1 MTDENDIAY
10 YSSGKV
16 AEPLSSISDE
26 EYEPPIFVPSRLIER
41 ISNVP
46 RFSHSPSI
54 AYAASGDDQARQDY
68 LEGAVFTSSVILLT
82 FVVWLIILLV
92 LKVMGSKRVGCA
104 SGKAP
109 TYPSLESI
117 QAANHTLERQ
127 YEMDA
132 AREQAEG
139 RINGEHSI
147 TGGQDDGVVGEDMD
161 QWLHEVKVIER
172 RVRRIRIVFLICGA
186 IILPTSLALIAA
198 GFRVLDRAFNETQKN
213 VVVSVCH
220 CVAALDSAR
229 FLEMHCHL
237 LHGSV
242 SLLVKFST
250 NGCLA
255 SFCFPFLLFPFSW

>member
-1 MTDENDIAY
+1 MCAKIATLLLSHAREESSLYQIHFRTQYKTMADENDIAY

-26 EYEPPIFVPSRLIER
+26 EYEAPIFVRPSRLVER

-46 RFSHSPSI
+46 RFSHSSSV

-68 LEGAVFTSSVILLT
+68 LEGAAFTSSVILLT

-117 QAANHTLERQ
+117 QAANHTLERR
-127 YEMDA
+127 YEMEA
-132 AREQAEG
+132 AQEQAEG

-161 QWLHEVKVIER
+161 QWLHEVKVIET

-198 GFRVLDRAFNETQKN
+198 GFRVLDGAFHETQQN
-213 VVVSVCH
+213 VMVSDCP
-220 CVAALDSAR
+220 L
-229 FLEMHCHL
+229 
-237 LHGSV
+237 
-242 SLLVKFST
+242 
-250 NGCLA
+250 N
-255 SFCFPFLLFPFSW
+255 

>member
-1 MTDENDIAY
+1 MTVPNLLLCHGRDAVELFLPNPLPHSIQNMTDENDIAY

-92 LKVMGSKRVGCA
+92 LKVIGSKRVGCA

-132 AREQAEG
+132 AQEQAEG

-147 TGGQDDGVVGEDMD
+147 IGGQDEGVVGEDMD

-198 GFRVLDRAFNETQKN
+198 GFRVLDRAFNETQEN
-213 VVVSVCH
+213 VVVSVYH
-220 CVAALDSAR
+220 RVAR
-229 FLEMHCHL
+229 FFQM
-237 LHGSV
+237 
-242 SLLVKFST
+242 
-250 NGCLA
+250 
-255 SFCFPFLLFPFSW
+255 